1 MLIAS
6 LDIPLLLARS
16 KYPKKFD
23 MKKIINEDYTLC
35 RISFYFDLFFL
46 PVEADPFLLLPFFL
60 DTIFRIVIHSNY

>member
-1 MLIAS
+1 
-6 LDIPLLLARS
+6 
-16 KYPKKFD
+16 

-60 DTIFRIVIHSNY
+60 DTIFRNTFKLLMTYLAF